1 MTRRALVIG
10 CGGTIG
16 GAWIT
21 AALSALCRQIGVAAG
36 DFDVV
41 QGTSAGAELATM
53 IGAGFTAVA
62 ETTIATVG
70 VAIERWGSVGLCAAG
85 VSACGCHPAA
95 SPTRRG

>member
-1 MTRRALVIG
+1 VIIAG
-10 CGGTIG
+10 ITITTIMNIGT
-16 GAWIT
+16 
-21 AALSALCRQIGVAAG
+21 VA
-36 DFDVV
+36 
-41 QGTSAGAELATM
+41 EM
-53 IGAGFTAVA
+53 TAVA